1 MDGMACGGH
10 GITSSA
16 VNGVQYNTLSHLV
29 SLLSRQARVDRT
41 ARGVN
46 RSLQR
51 CECSASILVIGL
63 GAVEMMHQASRVP

>member
-46 RSLQR
+46 RSLRR
-51 CECSASILVIGL
+51 CECSASILVIGP

>member
-10 GITSSA
+10 GIISSTF
-16 VNGVQYNTLSHLV
+16 NSVQYHPLSHLV

-46 RSLQR
+46 RSLQQ
-51 CECSASILVIGL
+51 CECTAGKLVIGL
-63 GAVEMMHQASRVP
+63 GSVDMMHQAARVP

>member
-10 GITSSA
+10 GVVSSTL
-16 VNGVQYNTLSHLV
+16 NSVQYHPLSHLV

-46 RSLQR
+46 RSLQW
-51 CECSASILVIGL
+51 CEFSGSILTIGL
-63 GAVEMMHQASRVP
+63 VCVDMMHQASRVP

>member
-16 VNGVQYNTLSHLV
+16 VNGVQYNTLSHLL
-29 SLLSRQARVDRT
+29 SLPSRASESDRT

-46 RSLQR
+46 RSSQQ
-51 CECSASILVIGL
+51 CEYTACKLVIGL
-63 GAVEMMHQASRVP
+63 GSVGTMHQATRVP